1 MENLS
6 IDISAEVKW
15 SQWSRCE
22 SSFSML
28 LAPNRPGVLALAE
41 DVLYT
46 EEAGEWLAS
55 AGSREP
61 AARAQQPERSD
72 GVAGPSGRKTKRML
86 ALFYV
91 AEAYDISAAISEV
104 FSLRSP
110 YREQLETRRCFARY
124 AMISDPENRRAVVNA
139 LRTWMATQTEAATGI
154 TDASRVGELTARV
167 GSLEPEARAQ
177 QRSVAE
183 PSINDVNCDCDPAD
197 CTHAPR
203 SGTSLKRRE
212 PGSPA
217 RALRASSADQS
228 NDARDG
234 VKEPLGRQAFP
245 AGF

>member
-28 LAPNRPGVLALAE
+28 LVPHRPGVLALAE
-41 DVLYT
+41 DVLD
-46 EEAGEWLAS
+46 
-55 AGSREP
+55 
-61 AARAQQPERSD
+61 SD
-72 GVAGPSGRKTKRML
+72 GQGKRML

-91 AEAYDISAAISEV
+91 AEAYDISSAVSEL
-104 FSLRSP
+104 FSPRSP

-139 LRTWMATQTEAATGI
+139 LRTWMATQTEAATGVVQAPVAA
-154 TDASRVGELTARV
+154 ASE
-167 GSLEPEARAQ
+167 
-177 QRSVAE
+177 
-183 PSINDVNCDCDPAD
+183 INCDCDPAD

-203 SGTSLKRRE
+203 SGTTLRR
-212 PGSPA
+212 
-217 RALRASSADQS
+217 R
-228 NDARDG
+228 
-234 VKEPLGRQAFP
+234 EPLGRQAFP